1 MVVLMRER
9 DAIARGARVY
19 AHLAGWGMST
29 DGRGGITR
37 PEVDGIRLAL
47 NRAYERAG
55 YGLETVGY
63 VEGHGTG
70 TEVGDAVELRA
81 LSSARHDVAPDAP
94 AVPLSTIK
102 GNIGHTKAAAGVA
115 GLIKASLAIHHQ
127 VIPPATSHVET
138 HPELERPEARVRVPQ
153 AAELWPDGLPI
164 RASVSSS
171 GFGGINTHLT
181 MEGDGGERRRG

>member
-1 MVVLMRER
+1 MGRYDRRSQGFWPGEGCGMVGLMRER
-9 DAIARGARVY
+9 AAIARGARVY

-47 NRAYERAG
+47 DRAYERAG

-81 LSSARHDVAPDAP
+81 LSSARHHVAPDGP
-94 AVPLSTIK
+94 AVPQRTLTGTI
-102 GNIGHTKAAAGVA
+102 GRTNAPPGAARTTNPP
-115 GLIKASLAIHHQ
+115 LATRH
-127 VIPPATSHVET
+127 
-138 HPELERPEARVRVPQ
+138 
-153 AAELWPDGLPI
+153 
-164 RASVSSS
+164 
-171 GFGGINTHLT
+171 
-181 MEGDGGERRRG
+181 